1 MYRTIRHFAVAL
13 SVAVALVQC
22 TADPTSEV
30 KVGEID
36 KGSMAKIV
44 NSSASAEEGK
54 LLVKFG
60 EVTARSFEEAS
71 RAGVATRSDNEA
83 LNLIL
88 GDIEVLA
95 IERLYP
101 IDVRHEERTRKAGMH
116 RWYIVRFDKERD
128 VKEVAHALS
137 ALSEVE
143 QIKYNTLFDFVKSDM
158 VGEPDDTSP
167 TTRLSTPQFNDPM
180 ASEQWDLHNDGRLH
194 SEAIAG
200 MDINVH
206 EAWKYT
212 TGDSSIIVAV
222 IDQGVDYTHEDL
234 KDNMWVNKGEIPDNG
249 IDDDQNGYIDDIY
262 GYNFSDDKGEITWK
276 EYYPNL
282 KNDPNH
288 DYGDI
293 GHGTHVAGTIAAVS
307 NNGIGISGIAGGDGS
322 KDSGVKIM
330 SLQIYSGLKKAG
342 LDTVERAFLYAAN
355 NGAVLANNS
364 WGSNLSDDGFYMQYY
379 GNWQEAINTFYNTNN
394 HPNLKGCVSLF
405 ASGNSSASRSF
416 YPAAYSTNISVTSF
430 GMDGK
435 PAYYTNYGSGCN
447 ISAPGGDEG
456 AHGKSGCI
464 LSTVSPGIYEHSSA
478 YRFDQGTSMACPH
491 VTGVAALGLAYAK
504 KRGIVLTAEEFKR
517 ILLLSVNDIDNFLT
531 ELNSENHN
539 KYIGQMGSGRIDAFK
554 VLMNIEGTT
563 CIDIPRSK
571 SNHKIDL
578 TNYLD
583 GASVK
588 IMKAT
593 VSNEDKTK
601 VGMVS
606 DPRISGNNLYVTCRN
621 TGTAILELEIM
632 VGTSNEGGTISGYT
646 TTKKFALIVRENFTK
661 NGGWL

>member
-1 MYRTIRHFAVAL
+1 M
-13 SVAVALVQC
+13 AVALVQC

-30 KVGEID
+30 KVGESD

-71 RAGVATRSDNEA
+71 RTGVATRSDNEA
-83 LNLIL
+83 LNSIL

-158 VGEPDDTSP
+158 VGEPDDTTP
-167 TTRLSTPQFNDPM
+167 TTRLSTPQFDDPM
-180 ASEQWDLHNDGRLH
+180 ASKQWDLHNDGRLH

-322 KDSGVKIM
+322 ENSGVKIM

-394 HPNLKGCVSLF
+394 HPNLKGCVSFF
-405 ASGNSSASRSF
+405 ASGNKSASRSF

-430 GMDGK
+430 GIDGK
-435 PAYYTNYGSGCN
+435 PASYTNYGSGCN

-464 LSTVSPGIYEHSSA
+464 LSTVSPGIYEHSKP

>member
-293 GHGTHVAGTIAAVS
+293 GHGT
-307 NNGIGISGIAGGDGS
+307 
-322 KDSGVKIM
+322 
-330 SLQIYSGLKKAG
+330 Q
-342 LDTVERAFLYAAN
+342 
-355 NGAVLANNS
+355 
-364 WGSNLSDDGFYMQYY
+364 
-379 GNWQEAINTFYNTNN
+379 
-394 HPNLKGCVSLF
+394 
-405 ASGNSSASRSF
+405 
-416 YPAAYSTNISVTSF
+416 
-430 GMDGK
+430 K
-435 PAYYTNYGSGCN
+435 P
-447 ISAPGGDEG
+447 
-456 AHGKSGCI
+456 
-464 LSTVSPGIYEHSSA
+464 
-478 YRFDQGTSMACPH
+478 
-491 VTGVAALGLAYAK
+491 
-504 KRGIVLTAEEFKR
+504 
-517 ILLLSVNDIDNFLT
+517 
-531 ELNSENHN
+531 
-539 KYIGQMGSGRIDAFK
+539 
-554 VLMNIEGTT
+554 
-563 CIDIPRSK
+563 
-571 SNHKIDL
+571 
-578 TNYLD
+578 
-583 GASVK
+583 
-588 IMKAT
+588 
-593 VSNEDKTK
+593 
-601 VGMVS
+601 
-606 DPRISGNNLYVTCRN
+606 
-621 TGTAILELEIM
+621 
-632 VGTSNEGGTISGYT
+632 
-646 TTKKFALIVRENFTK
+646 
-661 NGGWL
+661 